1 MKELRE
7 IIHNAELTKTQQTIA
22 DFVLDHSSDACFM
35 TSTEIADKLNV
46 SESSVIRFARSLG
59 YTGFMDFQKN
69 LRKEYQEQ
77 VHHISSAITVP
88 SQRMAQINKIGIS
101 GDYLK
106 QHFTNIISNI
116 EEMFSNNSLHT
127 FEDAADL
134 IVKSRQKYITATRGD
149 TALADYTS
157 LYLKHI
163 VPNVINTSSACMT
176 PVDQLINIS
185 QEDCLLIFGFPRYST
200 LDHMT
205 VRMARDAEAKI
216 IVVTDKPSSLLA
228 QYASVLITVP
238 VDSNNFN
245 NSLVAAQFATEC
257 LIEAISHRVRG
268 IEKRLKKIDE
278 YLDELGTY

>member
-35 TSTEIADKLNV
+35 TSTEIADRLDV

-77 VHHISSAITVP
+77 VHHISNAITVP
-88 SQRMAQINKIGIS
+88 SQRMAQINKVGIS

-106 QHFTNIISNI
+106 QHFTNVISNI

-127 FEDAADL
+127 FEDAADI
-134 IVKSRQKYITATRGD
+134 IVKSKQKYITATRGD
-149 TALADYTS
+149 TALADYAS
-157 LYLKHI
+157 LYLKHM
-163 VPNVINTSSACMT
+163 VPNVISTSSACMS
-176 PVDQLINIS
+176 PVDQLLNICK
-185 QEDCLLIFGFPRYST
+185 EDCLLIFGFPRYST
-200 LDHMT
+200 LDHIT
-205 VRMARDAEAKI
+205 VRMAKDAGAKI

-238 VDSNNFN
+238 VDSNSFN
-245 NSLVAAQFATEC
+245 NSLVAAQFTTEC
-257 LIEAISHRVRG
+257 LLEAVSHRVRG

>member
-35 TSTEIADKLNV
+35 TSTEIADRLDV

-77 VHHISSAITVP
+77 VHHISNAITVP
-88 SQRMAQINKIGIS
+88 SQRMAQINKVGIS

-106 QHFTNIISNI
+106 QHFTNVISNI
-116 EEMFSNNSLHT
+116 EEMFSNNGLHT
-127 FEDAADL
+127 FEDAADI
-134 IVKSRQKYITATRGD
+134 IVRSTQKYVTATRGD
-149 TALADYTS
+149 TALADYAS
-157 LYLKHI
+157 LYLKHM
-163 VPNVINTSSACMT
+163 VSNVINTSSACMT
-176 PVDQLINIS
+176 PVDQLINIRK
-185 QEDCLLIFGFPRYST
+185 EDCLLIFGFPRYSS
-200 LDHMT
+200 LDHAT
-205 VRMARDAEAKI
+205 VRMAKDAGAQI

-238 VDSNNFN
+238 VDSNSFN
-245 NSLVAAQFATEC
+245 NSLAAAQFTTEC
-257 LIEAISHRVRG
+257 LLEAVSHRVHG
-268 IEKRLKKIDE
+268 IEKRLQKIDE